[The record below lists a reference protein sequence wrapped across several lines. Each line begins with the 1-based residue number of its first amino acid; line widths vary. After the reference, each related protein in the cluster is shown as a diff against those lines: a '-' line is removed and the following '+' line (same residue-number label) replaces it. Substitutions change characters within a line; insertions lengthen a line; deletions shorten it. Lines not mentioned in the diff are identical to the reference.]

1 MNELRFEWDDDKA
14 IANLR
19 KHRVSFSEA
28 ESAFD
33 DPHRKR
39 AFDASHSA
47 VEDRWLLI
55 GISKRLRLLA
65 VAYTKRNEKIRII
78 NARRANQA
86 EESRY
91 TGEA

>member
-47 VEDRWLLI
+47 VEDR
-55 GISKRLRLLA
+55 GC
-65 VAYTKRNEKIRII
+65 
-78 NARRANQA
+78 
-86 EESRY
+86 
-91 TGEA
+91 